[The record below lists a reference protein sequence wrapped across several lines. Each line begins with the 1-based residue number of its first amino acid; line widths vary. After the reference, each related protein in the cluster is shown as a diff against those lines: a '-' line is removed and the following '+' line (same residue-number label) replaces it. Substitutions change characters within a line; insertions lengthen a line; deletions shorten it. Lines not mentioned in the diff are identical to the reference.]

1 MTGDRTSITNGVERT
16 GRTTV
21 SPLPGGFGH
30 PDRAVGVNGGIEQ
43 HFATKTKMCVSGSS
57 LGENGQSRLMH
68 KLNTTNFHL
77 TYNPKLIA
85 RAKALRQNPTLA
97 EKKLW
102 QDGLRTFPLR
112 VLRQRPIDQ
121 FIVDFYCAALKLVIE
136 VDGESHFTDAGKAYD
151 CERSRVLEGYRLKLL
166 RFTNDEIM
174 NNFEGVCQR
183 IWEEIPLNSPEE
195 IPLNPP

>member
-1 MTGDRTSITNGVERT
+1 
-16 GRTTV
+16 V

-43 HFATKTKMCVSGSS
+43 HFATETKMCVSGSS

-151 CERSRVLEGYRLKLL
+151 CERSRVLEGYRLKVL